1 MDDATLDIYERE
13 AEVIFRRHTSAG
25 RRRHQERAI
34 AHFIAGGA
42 TADIGSGSGRDLAW
56 LNASGFPTVGYEPVA
71 ALRALCLAEF
81 PDVTVFD
88 SALPALEGIADA
100 SFDNVLCS
108 AVLMHLPAESVPTAV
123 ERLTQI
129 VRPGG
134 RLLVSF
140 RRGLDGAEREGDGRL
155 FTPIEGDAVVAQLSG
170 LGFVIREHITE
181 SDRDRPRIS
190 WTVIAAAKGS
200 GS

>member
-1 MDDATLDIYERE
+1 VDDATLDIYERE
-13 AEVIFRRHTSAG
+13 AEAIFRRHTSAG
-25 RRRHQERAI
+25 RQRAV
-34 AHFIAGGA
+34 AHFIGGGA

-56 LNASGFPTVGYEPVA
+56 LNANGFPAVGYEPVA

-88 SALPALEGIADA
+88 AALPALEGIADA

-108 AVLMHLPAESVPTAV
+108 AVVMHLPAESVPMAV
-123 ERLTQI
+123 KRLTQI

-134 RLLVSF
+134 RLLVAF
-140 RRGLDGAEREGDGRL
+140 RRGLDGAERENDGRL
-155 FTPIEGDAVVAQLSG
+155 FTPIEGEAVVAQLID
-170 LGFVIREHITE
+170 LGFVIREHVTE
-181 SDRDRPRIS
+181 NDPDRPGIS

-200 GS
+200 GT